1 MKMQKGHE
9 LEDLQLC
16 PVGDRGPPEG
26 LKHVNLTESNFGSD
40 R

>member
-1 MKMQKGHE
+1 MMMQKSHE

-16 PVGDRGPPEG
+16 PVGDRGPPEA
-26 LKHVNLTESNFGSD
+26 LRHVSLTQSNFGSV